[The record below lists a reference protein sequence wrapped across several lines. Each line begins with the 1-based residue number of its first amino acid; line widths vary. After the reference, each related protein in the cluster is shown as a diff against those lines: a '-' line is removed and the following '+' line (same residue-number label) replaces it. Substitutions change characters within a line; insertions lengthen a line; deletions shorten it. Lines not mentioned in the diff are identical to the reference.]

1 MLADWSGQGTGSE
14 SAGVETSAGSAGSS
28 EEEEEGGGG
37 GGYGLSSDG
46 SLPTDADFASAVAR
60 AAELSGM
67 TVVGTTVTD
76 PKANGKKRSFVGRSG
91 GGGGGGGRVQV
102 NLGVMLR
109 VGCSAEGG
117 WKLRDS
123 AGERWCK
130 AESAGE
136 PWCKA
141 KGCGAARQ
149 CR

>member
-28 EEEEEGGGG
+28 EEEKEEGGGG
-37 GGYGLSSDG
+37 GGGGGSGLSSDG

-76 PKANGKKRSFVGRSG
+76 PKANGKKRSFVGR
-91 GGGGGGGRVQV
+91 GGGGGRVQA

-109 VGCSAEGG
+109 VGYNAERVGG
-117 WKLRDS
+117 SCETVQVNLGVKLG
-123 AGERWCK
+123 AGEPCCK
-130 AESAGE
+130 AE
-136 PWCKA
+136 
-141 KGCGAARQ
+141 GCGAVRQ

>member
-37 GGYGLSSDG
+37 GGGGGSGLSSDG

-76 PKANGKKRSFVGRSG
+76 PKANGKKRSFVGR

-102 NLGVMLR
+102 NRGVMLR
-109 VGCSAEGG
+109 VDYSAEGW

-130 AESAGE
+130 AE
-136 PWCKA
+136 
-141 KGCGAARQ
+141 